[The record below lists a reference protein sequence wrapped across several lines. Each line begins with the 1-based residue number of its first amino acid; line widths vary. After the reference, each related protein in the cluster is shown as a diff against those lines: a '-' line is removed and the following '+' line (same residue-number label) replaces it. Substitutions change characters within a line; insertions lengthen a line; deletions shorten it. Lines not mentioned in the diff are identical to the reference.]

1 MTCYTRCGNGCCPNT
16 PNPIWVFGQCNQG
29 SNNVVNPITALS
41 YGYFQAPTTG
51 EVTTNTAIPL
61 TLTTSRGTLITSGGA
76 DSVSL
81 DAGTYLIT
89 YSVNALV
96 PASGTLSTSLQLNGA
111 TIDGSTA
118 TTTAT
123 GTFTNTKTIVLVVPQ
138 TSTLTLVN
146 SSTDTITVNNANLTV
161 QQL

>member
-96 PASGTLSTSLQLNGA
+96 PASGTLSTSLQLNDNCNRNIYKHKNNRPCRSA
-111 TIDGSTA
+111 NI
-118 TTTAT
+118 
-123 GTFTNTKTIVLVVPQ
+123 
-138 TSTLTLVN
+138 N
-146 SSTDTITVNNANLTV
+146 SYTYKFKH
-161 QQL
+161 